1 MKRRNDL
8 RALLIAVVVC
18 IVGVG
23 LIVPFRNDNASGTL
37 TGSGT
42 ATTEASPFDGGT
54 DTTDPEAELS
64 GVEDTTPVVDEDP
77 DSTSG
82 EPATTTAATGGGS
95 RAATSDFN
103 DAGCTISQRSVR
115 RGNTGKDVKCLQQA
129 LKVHGFYNGAI
140 TGTYDQATYAAVRG
154 MQKKLD
160 LFVDGVAGRETA
172 IELGI
177 WPDEKSLVVR
187 TPKPK
192 KGAKDLLGF
201 ELSSVASAG
210 ADAPPLPEN
219 SGSGRRLVYSRAG
232 QRVWA
237 VDEDGRIIRSWLVSG
252 SKFANEK
259 PGTHRVFSRS
269 EWTTAWNGKASLH
282 LMVRW
287 LRTKIGAI
295 GFHQIPV
302 HRSNKQVYQT
312 EEQLGSRL
320 SGGCQRQAPLDA
332 KFTWA
337 FAKIGTKVVVV

>member
-18 IVGVG
+18 LVGVG
-23 LIVPFRNDNASGTL
+23 LIVPFRDKTASGAL
-37 TGSGT
+37 TGNGDTT

-54 DTTDPEAELS
+54 DTTDPEAAATGAS
-64 GVEDTTPVVDEDP
+64 DTTPVVDEDP
-77 DSTSG
+77 DSTTNDST
-82 EPATTTAATGGGS
+82 PANPATGGDS
-95 RAATSDFN
+95 RAATSES
-103 DAGCTISQRSVR
+103 GCLLTQRSVR
-115 RGNTGKDVKCLQQA
+115 RGNSGANVVCLQKA
-129 LKVHGFYNGAI
+129 LKSHGWYNGAI
-140 TGTYDQATYAAVRG
+140 TGTYDQATYAAVRK
-154 MQKKLD
+154 MQTKLD
-160 LFVDGVAGRETA
+160 LFVDGIAGRESA

-187 TPKPK
+187 TPAPA

-237 VDEDGRIIRSWLVSG
+237 VDDEGRIVRSWLVSG
-252 SKFANEK
+252 SKFGNEK

-282 LMVRW
+282 FMVRW

-302 HRSNKQVYQT
+302 HRNNGKKYQT

-320 SGGCQRQAPLDA
+320 SGGCQRQTPLDA

-337 FAKIGTKVVVV
+337 FAKIGTKVVVL